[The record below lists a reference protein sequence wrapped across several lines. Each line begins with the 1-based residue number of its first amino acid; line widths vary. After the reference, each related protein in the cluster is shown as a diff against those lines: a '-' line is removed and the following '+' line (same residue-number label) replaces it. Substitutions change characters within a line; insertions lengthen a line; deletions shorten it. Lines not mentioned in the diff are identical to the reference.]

1 MSNNNFWSLS
11 LAFLILPLQFFAN
24 QPSAELLNEA
34 PDMDYGSYT
43 LVVEGYD
50 WGPAASKV
58 ILSIGETL
66 SETTSG
72 NYLVS
77 VKRSAEGVEMGEQ
90 EAAGERPVIYSYV
103 SDKNGS
109 RVSEGSYVTL
119 VLFVGPDHVL
129 GSPIKYI
136 FKDGRGANEWIN
148 YELTVK
154 DSSTDR
160 IWDTETNR
168 ILPLLDD
175 FNLKGSYTYKNQ
187 TLTYAF
193 FSPRQPK
200 ENSPL
205 IIWLHGGGEGGTDT
219 SIPLTANKA
228 TNYASEEIQEI
239 MGGAYVLVPQTPT
252 FWMQSADGNYTRGD
266 RNDIYN
272 ETLMGLIKQFVKDHP
287 DIDQNRIYVGGCSNG
302 GYMSLKL
309 LLLYPDYFAAAY
321 ISALAYQASFIS
333 DQQIQS
339 IKDIPIWFVHS
350 KDDPVTK
357 ANETAVPLYQRLKQA
372 GARKVHFSL
381 YDHVTDIT
389 GFYGG
394 DNYRYSGH
402 WSWIYSHANTA
413 SLDFDGT
420 PVMLDG
426 RPVSIMEWMAA
437 QRK

>member
-1 MSNNNFWSLS
+1 MSNNNFWPFI
-11 LAFLILPLQFFAN
+11 LALLILPLQFFAN

-34 PDMDYGSYT
+34 PDMNYGSYT

-58 ILSIGETL
+58 ILSVGETL

-72 NYLVS
+72 NYSVS
-77 VKRSAEGVEMGEQ
+77 VKRSAEGVEMAEH
-90 EAAGERPVIYSYV
+90 EAAGERQVIYSYV
-103 SDKNGS
+103 SDSNGN

-119 VLFVGPDHVL
+119 ILFVGPDHVL

-136 FKDGRGANEWIN
+136 FQNGRGANEWIN

-154 DSSTDR
+154 DTSTDR

-175 FNLKGSYTYKNQ
+175 FNLKGSYTFKNQ

-193 FSPRQPK
+193 FSPKQAK
-200 ENSPL
+200 GNSPL

-239 MGGAYVLVPQTPT
+239 MGGAYVLAPQTPT

-321 ISALAYQASFIS
+321 ISALAYQASFIT
-333 DQQIQS
+333 DEQIQS

-357 ANETAVPLYQRLKQA
+357 ANETAVPLYQRLIQA
-372 GARKVHFSL
+372 GAKKVHFSL

-402 WSWIYSHANTA
+402 WSWIYSHANA
-413 SLDFDGT
+413 ARLDYDGT

-426 RPVSIMEWMAA
+426 RSVSIMEWMAA
-437 QRK
+437 QKK